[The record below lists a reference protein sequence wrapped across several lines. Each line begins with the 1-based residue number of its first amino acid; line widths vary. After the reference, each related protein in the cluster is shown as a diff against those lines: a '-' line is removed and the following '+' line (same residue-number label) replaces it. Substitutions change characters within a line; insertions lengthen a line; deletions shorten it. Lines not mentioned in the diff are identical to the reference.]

1 MISFLV
7 TNIKKQQFYNCCF
20 LMYILS
26 DYNYS
31 LTTFLVIVVSFS
43 LILNMYTPFTNDETS
58 ILFELEFIVSVLIS
72 FPEAS

>member
-1 MISFLV
+1 
-7 TNIKKQQFYNCCF
+7 
-20 LMYILS
+20 MYILS

-31 LTTFLVIVVSFS
+31 LTTFLVIVISFS